1 MLKSAVKSVLG
12 AFGLDAER
20 IACTARDAAMARW
33 LEDRRKAR
41 LVAYPAKRRSY
52 VLKTVRDF
60 NPRLIDDK
68 PAGTVRAAT
77 IWEGV
82 GRFAWLDHANDDP
95 ALELVHLPRAIV
107 NPAWTY
113 CLGDYLKASRGD
125 GALGE
130 YALDR
135 YYQPRFAKAREA
147 FREYCAGAIEDVRD
161 AFGIDILI
169 MPKLNDDWTIDFINA
184 AKSLGL
190 PVLVDD
196 REGAITLK
204 RLEVLPPRLRDLMT
218 IEFDLLCVHNEIHR
232 ELFVRAGLPADRIV
246 VNGAPQTDYW
256 HRPDL
261 WKSREEIHP
270 ALRDDRF
277 LLLFFSFGP
286 RTYLNFYY
294 GEEQRNWSDLGADF
308 HEVLLELLMSHG
320 DRIQIVNKSGGKP
333 LRDQFPGREAFMK
346 KAAPYMT
353 PNNYLEL
360 DGTYN
365 AFDLLSNADAVL
377 GFQTSG
383 MIEAMFR
390 DVPIVYGAWGPF
402 FEEIKDTL
410 LPLHDCEGV
419 VHAGSPSALRSNL
432 EALITSDAPPM
443 PSPSQKAAREELRE
457 RYFARADGNVSR
469 RLLEHAKALA
479 GDAASPDEKVRLVG

>member
-1 MLKSAVKSVLG
+1 MLKSTVKSILEALG
-12 AFGLDAER
+12 IDAGRVARAVRE
-20 IACTARDAAMARW
+20 TAPARR
-33 LEDRRKAR
+33 LENRRRAS
-41 LVAYPAKRRSY
+41 LVTEPAKRRDY

-60 NPRLIDDK
+60 NPSLINGK

-82 GRFAWLDHANDDP
+82 GRFAWLDHANDG
-95 ALELVHLPRAIV
+95 LGIELVHLPRATI
-107 NPAWTY
+107 NPAWAY
-113 CLGDYLKASRGD
+113 FLADYLTASRGD
-125 GALGE
+125 IALGE

-135 YYQPRFAKAREA
+135 YFQPRFAKARES
-147 FREYCAGAIEDVRD
+147 FRAYCVGAIEDVRD
-161 AFGIDILI
+161 AFDIDVFI

-196 REGAITLK
+196 REGAITPK
-204 RLEVLPPRLRDLMT
+204 RLEVVPPRLRALMDV
-218 IEFDLLCVHNEIHR
+218 EFDLLCVHNDIHR
-232 ELFVRAGLPADRIV
+232 ELFVRAGLPADKIV

-256 HRPDL
+256 HRRDL
-261 WKSREEIHP
+261 WVARKDIHP

-286 RTYLNFYY
+286 RTYLNLYY
-294 GEEQRNWSDLGADF
+294 GNEHRDWTPLCTDF
-308 HEVLLELLMSHG
+308 HEVILELLMRHG

-333 LRDQFPGREAFMK
+333 LRDQFPGRQDFMK

-353 PNNYLEL
+353 PDNYLEL
-360 DGTYN
+360 DGTYSV
-365 AFDLLSNADAVL
+365 FDLLNSADAVL

-410 LPLHDCEGV
+410 LPLHACEGV
-419 VHAGSPSALRSNL
+419 AHARSPSELRATL
-432 EALITSDAPPM
+432 EDLITSKTPWTPGT
-443 PSPSQKAAREELRE
+443 SQMAAREALRE
-457 RYFARADGNVSR
+457 HYFARADGNVSR
-469 RLLEHAKALA
+469 RLLEHAKDLA
-479 GDAASPDEKVRLVG
+479 GEAAASATEIRSVG